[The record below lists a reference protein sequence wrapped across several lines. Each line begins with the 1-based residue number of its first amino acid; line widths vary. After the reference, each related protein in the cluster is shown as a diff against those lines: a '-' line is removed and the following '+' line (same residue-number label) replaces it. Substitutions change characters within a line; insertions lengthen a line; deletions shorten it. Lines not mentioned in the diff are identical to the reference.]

1 MKLLDTSKRGR
12 KQISQGP
19 SLLNLQQNVDT
30 MYVDNENEY
39 QSDKMAALFMKI
51 FLAPKSS

>member
-19 SLLNLQQNVDT
+19 SPLNLQQNVDT